1 MYFSSIWILFGSNLS
16 YQACCAQD
24 FCKFLSASIAVVPTV
39 PMSCSV
45 LDFFFFWLVFSYF
58 HTREPFRWDYWSCSV
73 WLPLKGNVH
82 TEFRIQINLF
92 SFLSRLQAVFSSVQV
107 WKNILRNVS
116 DPVFRNAILFFFIKF
131 EWKKKC
137 FFFLNFFTNCEF
149 CKLSV
154 CFNIYH

>member
-16 YQACCAQD
+16 YQACCALD
-24 FCKFLSASIAVVPTV
+24 FCKFLSASIAVVPIV
-39 PMSCSV
+39 PMACSV
-45 LDFFFFWLVFSYF
+45 LDFFFFWHVFSYF
-58 HTREPFRWDYWSCSV
+58 HIREPFRWDFWSCSA

-116 DPVFRNAILFFFIKF
+116 DPVFRNAINYFF
-131 EWKKKC
+131 
-137 FFFLNFFTNCEF
+137 
-149 CKLSV
+149 
-154 CFNIYH
+154 Y